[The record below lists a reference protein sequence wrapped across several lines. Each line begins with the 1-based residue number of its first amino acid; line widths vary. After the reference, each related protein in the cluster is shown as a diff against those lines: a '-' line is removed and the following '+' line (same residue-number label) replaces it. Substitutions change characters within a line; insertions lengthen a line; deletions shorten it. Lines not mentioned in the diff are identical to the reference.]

1 MVAASKVADLAQNK
15 VVVAGALL
23 LTVTTALDVV
33 RRWRRKGQQPPYPP
47 GSWPFLGH
55 FVTVMRYCWD
65 NSSWALAKWGLEL
78 QRSQGFKTHGLNF
91 CGTYII
97 CLSDADLVQEVFEGD
112 PHRFTKNFND
122 LPLGGDLL
130 EYSFKD
136 GLFTV
141 NTDNPAWQV
150 AHRILISPF
159 SVRGV
164 RGIMP
169 MMCDQADL
177 LIKAMKRD
185 VGYGGTTYIDTW
197 VVKMA
202 FETIAVCG
210 LGTSFGCFENA
221 EINPFVKHLNEV
233 VESLDVLGRWPPFLR
248 RIFCRQR
255 LQSYIDSSAS
265 VRRTCMEI
273 LQRRKSEE
281 HKESHKDLLDRMLSD
296 ADPKTGQKM
305 SEESVVDNL
314 LTFLFAGQD
323 STAAAMA
330 SCLCYLCA
338 NPTCK
343 ERLLREIDEV
353 VGKDQLSWEHLNELQ
368 YLDWCIKETLRLM
381 PPGSLLLRTS
391 TREQVLG
398 GWYVPAKVPIIV
410 NILALHYSEDLWGAD
425 VNEFKPERWERGLP
439 HKFAFM
445 PFAHGPRACIG
456 REFTLME
463 QKVTMVKFFQNF
475 DVERVPGDKAG
486 YTVLKPD
493 GRSPPFLNF
502 DTPLHLHEERVFTL
516 RYCQCPSG
524 RRRPPSWACA
534 TTSSCYHGALC
545 RPEPN

>member
-1 MVAASKVADLAQNK
+1 
-15 VVVAGALL
+15 
-23 LTVTTALDVV
+23 
-33 RRWRRKGQQPPYPP
+33 
-47 GSWPFLGH
+47 
-55 FVTVMRYCWD
+55 
-65 NSSWALAKWGLEL
+65 
-78 QRSQGFKTHGLNF
+78 
-91 CGTYII
+91 
-97 CLSDADLVQEVFEGD
+97 
-112 PHRFTKNFND
+112 
-122 LPLGGDLL
+122 
-130 EYSFKD
+130 
-136 GLFTV
+136 
-141 NTDNPAWQV
+141 
-150 AHRILISPF
+150 
-159 SVRGV
+159 
-164 RGIMP
+164 
-169 MMCDQADL
+169 
-177 LIKAMKRD
+177 
-185 VGYGGTTYIDTW
+185 
-197 VVKMA
+197 
-202 FETIAVCG
+202 
-210 LGTSFGCFENA
+210 
-221 EINPFVKHLNEV
+221 
-233 VESLDVLGRWPPFLR
+233 
-248 RIFCRQR
+248 
-255 LQSYIDSSAS
+255 
-265 VRRTCMEI
+265 MEI

-502 DTPLHLHEERVFTL
+502 DTQLKKEATFLGLYNNFKLLPRSPL
-516 RYCQCPSG
+516 Q
-524 RRRPPSWACA
+524 ACE
-534 TTSSCYHGALC
+534 TED
-545 RPEPN
+545 R